1 MHSVSRLHGPGAEL
15 EWASATGERVFV
27 EQSRK
32 FSEEE
37 TRRLAEAA
45 GLRLSRSWASDDY
58 LIAELVRGSA

>member
-1 MHSVSRLHGPGAEL
+1 MHSVYRLRGPALSSRAR
-15 EWASATGERVFV
+15 ATGERVFV